1 MTRQR
6 GGVIHVVFSSSAAGT
21 LRQALRERAQKA
33 RVVDLSANLEW
44 GPIADSTFKSREEW
58 FDAQLPPERVE
69 RGWDWLSHHVERFSN
84 EIMADADRL
93 VWLAPRSAAEQ
104 AGFFWYLQRFGD
116 DETRIVIADYI
127 LRVGAPRYEA
137 PLGLGELNV
146 AAMIELLDEA
156 PRSDWNL
163 ERFPKDKWLNL
174 MGEDSILRIVE
185 NNILTSVGSDYFDF
199 SLLERCSTEWTRFYY
214 TIANAMADLSD
225 VGHSVGDDFLFWRM
239 SELSKSGK
247 IECSSNFPRWGTK
260 FSDAPMVRRV
270 V

>member
-1 MTRQR
+1 M
-6 GGVIHVVFSSSAAGT
+6 IHVVFSSSAAGT

-33 RVVDLSANLEW
+33 RVVELSANLEW
-44 GPIADSTFKSREEW
+44 GPITDGTFKSREEW

-69 RGWDWLSHHVERFSN
+69 RGWDWLSHHAERFSN

-93 VWLAPRSAAEQ
+93 VWLSPRSAAEQ

-116 DETRIVIADYI
+116 NETRILIADYI
-127 LRVGAPRYEA
+127 LRVGAPRHEA
-137 PLGLGELNV
+137 PLGLGEVNV

-156 PRSDWNL
+156 PRSDWNM
-163 ERFPKDKWLNL
+163 ERFPKDKWLDL
-174 MGEDSILRIVE
+174 MREDSILRIVD

-199 SLLERCSTEWTRFYY
+199 SLLERCTTEWTRFYY
-214 TIANAMADLSD
+214 IIGNTMADLSD
-225 VGHSVGDDFLFWRM
+225 AGHSVGDDFLFWRM
-239 SELSKSGK
+239 RELSKSGK
-247 IECSSNFPRWGTK
+247 IECASNFPRWGAK